1 MRATAARLLPVFIF
15 RSLRV
20 ASMRWLALLGPV
32 MAGFF
37 APAWAEPAYLAELQ
51 QRAREQRL
59 AEMREWQVLLHYEP
73 AWPGGRWQSTAA
85 TPWFFNAA
93 DGAVNPA
100 AELDATLAAFF
111 RSEHLQPRDEPAQC
125 QFIAR
130 YRWLKARL
138 HFDPARLREQDC
150 PRFREWYAALD
161 VGAVTLVFP
170 DAYLNSPA
178 SMFGHTLLRLDAR
191 AQTRQTE
198 LLAYAVN
205 FAAETAEDNGLVFA
219 VRGLTGGYPGSF
231 GIYPYYEKV
240 KEYARIENRDL
251 WEYAL
256 QLAPGEIER
265 MLWHL
270 WELRGVTF
278 DYYFLKYNCSYQLL
292 ALIEAARP
300 ALDLVTR
307 FRGWAIPTDTLRAL
321 REVPGLVG
329 EASYRPALSTQLAS
343 AAASMQDDQIGQ
355 ALRLAR
361 AELAPDAPELQALA
375 PRDQARTLQLA
386 HDHLYYEYLGQR
398 QPREHALPRARDIL
412 LARSRIAAS
421 AEFPAVERPATAPEE
436 GHRTRRLA
444 LGLRTA
450 DDRSQ
455 LTLRLRPAYHDLL
468 DPPAGYG
475 AGAQVQFLDL
485 GLSLDTDG
493 GDARLEELRAID
505 IVSIAPR
512 DALFK
517 PVSWRFATGLRRPF
531 APAYAEDAPGLGL
544 YAEGG
549 PGLAWGSRQ
558 RLAYVYALASLDLNR
573 DLARDHAAGIGAA
586 GGVLLQP
593 RKDWG
598 LLLELGTIDRRWGED
613 LRERWASVGQQWQ
626 MGPQFGLRLEL
637 ERRDTERHD
646 WGQVG
651 LSGQWYF

>member
-1 MRATAARLLPVFIF
+1 
-15 RSLRV
+15 
-20 ASMRWLALLGPV
+20 MRWLALLAPAI
-32 MAGFF
+32 AGFC
-37 APAWAEPAYLAELQ
+37 APAWAEPAYLTELQ
-51 QRAREQRL
+51 QRARELRL
-59 AEMREWQVLLHYEP
+59 AETRAWQVLLHYEP
-73 AWPGGRWQSTAA
+73 SRAGGRWQSTAA

-93 DGAVNPA
+93 AGVTDPA

-111 RSEHLQPRDEPAQC
+111 RTEHLQPRDEPAQC

-130 YRWLKARL
+130 YRWLKTRL
-138 HFDPARLREQDC
+138 DFDPARLPEQDC
-150 PRFREWYAALD
+150 PRFRDWYQALG

-178 SMFGHTLLRLDAR
+178 SMFGHTLLRLDPH
-191 AQTRQTE
+191 AQTGQSG

-205 FAAETAEDNGLVFA
+205 FAAETSEENGLVFA

-256 QLAPGEIER
+256 RLAPAEIER

-292 ALIEAARP
+292 ALIESARP
-300 ALDLVTR
+300 ELDLVAR
-307 FRGWAIPTDTLRAL
+307 FRGWAIPTDTMRAL

-329 EASYRPALSTQLAS
+329 EVAYRPALSTQLAN
-343 AAASMQDDQIGQ
+343 AAAVMDDRQIGL
-355 ALRLAR
+355 ALGLAH
-361 AELAPDAPELQALA
+361 AKLAPDAAELREQA
-375 PRDQARTLQLA
+375 PRERARTLQLA

-398 QPREHALPRARDIL
+398 QPREHALPRAREIL
-412 LARSRIAAS
+412 IARSRIDAS
-421 AEFPAVERPATAPEE
+421 AEFPAVGRPASAPEE

-444 LGLRTA
+444 LGVRTV
-450 DDRSQ
+450 DGRS
-455 LTLRLRPAYHDLL
+455 LLALRLRPAYHDLL

-475 AGAQVQFLDL
+475 TGAQIQFLDF
-485 GLSLDTDG
+485 GLSFDTES

-531 APAYAEDAPGLGL
+531 APAFAEGAPGLGF

-549 PGLAWGSRQ
+549 PGLAWGSAH
-558 RLAYVYALASLDLNR
+558 RLAYAYALASLDLNR
-573 DLARDHAAGIGAA
+573 DLEREHAVGVGAA
-586 GGVLLQP
+586 GGVKLQL
-593 RKDWG
+593 RRDWG
-598 LLLELGTIDRRWGED
+598 LLLELGTIDRRWGEN
-613 LRERWASVGQQWQ
+613 LSERWVSLGQQWRL
-626 MGPQFGLRLEL
+626 GPQLGLRLEL
-637 ERRDTERHD
+637 ERRDTERYD

>member
-1 MRATAARLLPVFIF
+1 VVF
-15 RSLRV
+15 L
-20 ASMRWLALLGPV
+20 RWLAWLGLA
-32 MAGFF
+32 MAGFCT
-37 APAWAEPAYLAELQ
+37 PAWAESAYLAELQ
-51 QRAREQRL
+51 QRARELRL
-59 AEMREWQVLLHYEP
+59 AETRAWQVLLHYEP
-73 AWPGGRWQSTAA
+73 VWPGGRWQSTAA

-93 DGAVNPA
+93 DGAVNAA
-100 AELDATLAAFF
+100 AELEATLAAFF

-130 YRWLKARL
+130 YRWLKAQL
-138 HFDPARLREQDC
+138 NFDPARLREQEC
-150 PRFREWYAALD
+150 PRFRDWYEALD

-191 AQTRQTE
+191 TQTRQTE

-256 QLAPGEIER
+256 RLTPGEIER

-292 ALIEAARP
+292 ALLESARP
-300 ALDLVTR
+300 ELELVAR
-307 FRGWAIPTDTLRAL
+307 FRGWAIPTDTVRAL

-329 EASYRPALSTQLAS
+329 EAGYRPALSTQLAS
-343 AAASMQDDQIGQ
+343 AAASMDDRQIGQ
-355 ALRLAR
+355 ALRLAH
-361 AELAPDAPELQALA
+361 AGLPPDAPELQGQVA
-375 PRDQARTLQLA
+375 RDRARTLQLA
-386 HDHLYYEYLGQR
+386 HDHLYYEYLAQR
-398 QPREHALPRARDIL
+398 QSRERALPRAREIL
-412 LARSRIAAS
+412 VARSRIGAS

-444 LGLRTA
+444 LGVRTV
-450 DDRSQ
+450 DGRSL

-475 AGAQVQFLDL
+475 AGAQIQFLDL
-485 GLSLDTDG
+485 GLSLDMEN
-493 GDARLEELRAID
+493 GDARLESLRAID

-531 APAYAEDAPGLGL
+531 APTFADGAPGLGF

-549 PGLAWGSRQ
+549 PGLAWGSAQ

-573 DLARDHAAGIGAA
+573 DLAHDHAAGIGAA
-586 GGVLLQP
+586 GGLMLQP
-593 RKDWG
+593 RSDWG
-598 LLLELGTIDRRWGED
+598 LLLELGTIDRRWGEE
-613 LRERWASVGQQWQ
+613 LRERWASIGQQWRL
-626 MGPQFGLRLEL
+626 GPQFGLRLEL

-646 WGQVG
+646 WGQLG